1 MSRKPDALNVKEKE
15 YDYVKQ
21 LLSDGVKLEKII
33 ERTGRNAETIRNVSY
48 SNDYEDY
55 TKTPKKELRQRGKRN
70 KTSEQVK
77 TKEVCNHEMNN
88 IKTNSSEKENE
99 DLRIRVSFELG
110 ETAKKAIDGL
120 LALAG
125 VTL

>member
-1 MSRKPDALNVKEKE
+1 MSRKHDALNVKEKE

-21 LLSDGVKLEKII
+21 LLSDGLNAEQISKKI
-33 ERTGRNAETIRNVSY
+33 GRNAETIRNVDY

-55 TKTPKKELRQRGKRN
+55 KKTPKKELRQRGKPN

-77 TKEVCNHEMNN
+77 TKEVCDYEMNN
-88 IKTNSSEKENE
+88 IKTNSSEEENE
-99 DLRIRVSFELG
+99 ALRIRVSFELG

-120 LALAG
+120 LALVG